1 MAARTRYH
9 GQTVNSAFAHLVHDA
24 APRVVEALEEEESKK
39 KKGFN
44 LNVLG
49 GCAGEKKLLPE

>member
-1 MAARTRYH
+1 MRTLKRYQ
-9 GQTVNSAFAHLVHDA
+9 GPTVYSAFAHLVHDA
-24 APRVVEALEEEESKK
+24 APGVVEALEEEEES

-44 LNVLG
+44 LNALG